1 MPQDSCFLNL
11 EDLHKYFRFLHA
23 KGFPAVSSYLLQWS
37 LHSRKAC
44 PAGQIHKGSE
54 CLCRSHIVLNL
65 KIRKYHLLNRGS
77 DWWLG
82 SLLRSRKNQIYSWRH
97 VCSDVRFQEGWHSV
111 DSYSGSRNPSW
122 SVQFP
127 RFPGG
132 CWRADLPEYFGCW
145 PFGCADLISAEQ

>member
-65 KIRKYHLLNRGS
+65 KIKFIAEGMFVLMCDFKKDGTAWTVIAVVEILHDRFNFRDSLVDVGELIYQNTSGVGHLAVP
-77 DWWLG
+77 
-82 SLLRSRKNQIYSWRH
+82 I
-97 VCSDVRFQEGWHSV
+97 
-111 DSYSGSRNPSW
+111 
-122 SVQFP
+122 
-127 RFPGG
+127 
-132 CWRADLPEYFGCW
+132 
-145 PFGCADLISAEQ
+145 